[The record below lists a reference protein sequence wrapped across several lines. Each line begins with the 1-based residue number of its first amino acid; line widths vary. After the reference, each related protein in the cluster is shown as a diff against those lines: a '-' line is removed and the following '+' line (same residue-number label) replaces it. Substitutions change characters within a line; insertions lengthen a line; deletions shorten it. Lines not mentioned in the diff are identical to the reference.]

1 MRLSEHDVL
10 DNVRERGEQLARGLT
25 DIAERYPMVLGEARG
40 WGLLRGVTM
49 REDAGCTAG
58 ELVGDAIE
66 EGLLLIAAGPS
77 VVQFVPPLVVKEE
90 EVDDALSRF
99 EKAIAKRVTKA
110 ADP

>member
-1 MRLSEHDVL
+1 MPSQKYVGS
-10 DNVRERGEQLARGLT
+10 V
-25 DIAERYPMVLGEARG
+25 DIPS
-40 WGLLRGVTM
+40 
-49 REDAGCTAG
+49 
-58 ELVGDAIE
+58 
-66 EGLLLIAAGPS
+66 GPS